1 MRAYLLKQAID
12 GRVVNVEMESIG
24 ECSRL
29 LASIANNVNQL
40 ARKANCGG
48 YVHAEELQNVRQSLD
63 DVLAKQGETT
73 ATLAEIIDW
82 I

>member
-40 ARKANCGG
+40 ARRANGG
-48 YVHAEELQNVRQSLD
+48 GHVHADALRGVQESLD
-63 DVLAKQGETT
+63 RVLAKQGETT
-73 ATLAEIIDW
+73 AMLAEIIDG